1 MKSADKKRFDL
12 FLCGF
17 EIRRNKRGLQSSV
30 GIPADLKSADKK
42 RFDLFLCGF
51 EIRRNKRGLQS
62 SVGVPADLKSADK
75 KRFDLFLCGFEI
87 RRNWYFFVLAPLL
100 EADCKSEIG
109 NWRRIANPPK
119 QAGIINPR

>member
-1 MKSADKKRFDL
+1 MGYFILSPVLLADCKSEIGNCTAADCKSAET
-12 FLCGF
+12 G
-17 EIRRNKRGLQSSV
+17 IGTV
-30 GIPADLKSADKK
+30 GVPADLKSADKK

-75 KRFDLFLCGFEI
+75 KGST
-87 RRNWYFFVLAPLL
+87 YFF
-100 EADCKSEIG
+100 ADLKSTETSG
-109 NWRRIANPPK
+109 E